1 MFSDELGKTIDS
13 LVNFD
18 DTTYEAMERK
28 VSAFEVVKNEIM
40 NAEIHKELDFEDK
53 EFIEENL
60 KNVIEIGSNVLQVGA
75 SNVRPGSHATHIQ
88 GFAAMMASMISAL
101 KELRDFKKM
110 IHDMKVMANPELLEP
125 PKPTVQN
132 NIVVNDLSTLT
143 KLLKEAKDKS
153 KLGEIEAKFEV
164 EEGKIFEV
172 K

>member
-13 LVNFD
+13 LVDFD
-18 DTTYEAMERK
+18 DTSYEAMERK

-40 NAEIHKELDFEDK
+40 NVEVNKELEFEDK

-60 KNVIEIGSNVLQVGA
+60 KSVIEIGTTVLQVGA
-75 SNVRPGSHATHIQ
+75 ANVRPGSHATHIQ
-88 GFAAMMASMISAL
+88 GFAAMMSSMISAL

-110 IHDMKVMANPELLEP
+110 IHDMKIMANPQLLEP
-125 PKPTVQN
+125 PKPTIQN
-132 NIVVNDLSTLT
+132 NIMVNDLSSLT
-143 KLLKEAKDKS
+143 KLLKEAKAKS

-164 EEGKIFEV
+164 EEGKVFEV